1 MWEVAKG
8 RYRCACFACGNVA
21 TAHLGIT
28 RRGWPFLSCTVCKT
42 RAFLNSP
49 EALTTLRL
57 TDPAVITRL
66 ENDFERATAQS
77 ARASDVAVTAD
88 VVAVAR

>member
-1 MWEVAKG
+1 VWEVTKG
-8 RYRCACFACGNVA
+8 RYRCACFACGTMGA
-21 TAHLGIT
+21 AHLGIS
-28 RRGWPFLSCTVCKT
+28 RRGWPFMSCTVCKT

-57 TDPAVITRL
+57 TDPSVITRL
-66 ENDFERATAQS
+66 ESDFARATAQS
-77 ARASDVAVTAD
+77 PTNHDAVVGGD